1 MYLLFVIS
9 AICFLMAFSSKIAK
23 LILPFVLRE
32 PAQLIKLRAQI
43 EQARRELAKISMRE
57 NYLEY
62 VHKERV
68 LVQLE
73 KEMAAPRDSYN
84 SRKLIF
90 DYGIGYGL
98 YAVLALGLIVIS
110 VFYRYQPVVVFG
122 NNFNFEPFGKV
133 LNFPTGVPNAV
144 STVFWIVVN
153 NFVARTVVGY
163 VK

>member
-1 MYLLFVIS
+1 
-9 AICFLMAFSSKIAK
+9 
-23 LILPFVLRE
+23 
-32 PAQLIKLRAQI
+32 
-43 EQARRELAKISMRE
+43 MRE

-62 VHKERV
+62 VHKERA

-84 SRKLIF
+84 SRKLIY

-122 NNFNFEPFGKV
+122 SNFNFEPFGKV